1 MHETVDARAG
11 GLPGPNNSADWA
23 TAVRRRQPPST
34 RVLLSLSP
42 DWGYRRRR
50 PTPGAEV
57 FVDLFAG
64 NEHTQG
70 IPTLLFPSWCAKP
83 STQHNLS
90 YLAIW
95 LMPTYFEAVQD
106 GIQPPQARP
115 GILLLVVFAPY
126 QARSLVV
133 ISSVSTLNYIYL
145 GV

>member
-1 MHETVDARAG
+1 V
-11 GLPGPNNSADWA
+11 
-23 TAVRRRQPPST
+23 
-34 RVLLSLSP
+34 
-42 DWGYRRRR
+42 
-50 PTPGAEV
+50 
-57 FVDLFAG
+57 
-64 NEHTQG
+64 
-70 IPTLLFPSWCAKP
+70 KP